1 MNDSTHKTK
10 KYKWNLKKKTLDLY
24 VNTILQSTALAQKYV
39 RATENAVSAW
49 RIIAYMVTCLN
60 A

>member
-10 KYKWNLKKKTLDLY
+10 KSKWNLKKKTLDLY

-39 RATENAVSAW
+39 HDTENAVSAW

>member
-10 KYKWNLKKKTLDLY
+10 KKKWNLKKKTLDLY
-24 VNTILQSTALAQKYV
+24 VNTILQSTALTQKYV
-39 RATENAVSAW
+39 RVTENAVSAW

>member
-1 MNDSTHKTK
+1 MEFEKENIRPVCEHNPAIDCPCK
-10 KYKWNLKKKTLDLY
+10 
-24 VNTILQSTALAQKYV
+24 KYV